1 MSQHHKGPRE
11 KDLTSQYASG
21 KLEDDPVE
29 KSQRFSARNKRAE
42 HDKILRTALMRA
54 EEALEQTD
62 LETLPTGTVIQV
74 YSLYF
79 VVLHASMRYLCVIRK
94 TLSRVHKTAI
104 IVGDQVRFRHVAA
117 DGDLRPQNESP
128 DSPEGVI
135 EEVLPRRTVLSRS
148 DSFKG
153 IEQHPIVANA
163 DQMLIVVGLVQPRP
177 KWGLVDRMIV
187 AAQTG
192 GLIPIVC
199 LNKTDLAVAEARS
212 RDAEHADEVMK
223 YYAGELKLRVLR
235 TSAETGIG
243 LEEITAILKD
253 KTTVLAGHSGVGK
266 SSLVNAI
273 QPHLDLRVGEVS
285 HYTDK
290 GRHTTTSARRYPLD
304 FGGAVIDT
312 PGVKLFGLWNITSE
326 SVLEFFPDVQASH
339 APPWRVESY
348 ERIVESLK
356 E

>member
-1 MSQHHKGPRE
+1 MSGNLDEDRV
-11 KDLTSQYASG
+11 DGSQ
-21 KLEDDPVE
+21 K
-29 KSQRFSARNKRAE
+29 FSARNKRAE

-54 EEALEQTD
+54 EEALEDID
-62 LETLPTGTVIQV
+62 LEALPRGMVIQV
-74 YSLYF
+74 YSLYC
-79 VVLHASMRYLCVIRK
+79 VVLHGSIRYLCVIRK
-94 TLSRVHKTAI
+94 TLSRVNKTAI
-104 IVGDQVRFRHVAA
+104 IVGDEVRFRHVEA

-153 IEQHPIVANA
+153 MEQHAIVANA

-187 AAQTG
+187 AAQSG
-192 GLIPIVC
+192 GLVPIVC
-199 LNKTDLAVAEARS
+199 LNKTDLAEAGARS

-223 YYAGELKLRVLR
+223 YYAAELQLTVIRS
-235 TSAETGIG
+235 SAEKRIG
-243 LEEITAILKD
+243 LDEIIAILKD

-312 PGVKLFGLWNITSE
+312 PGVKLFGLWNITPE
-326 SVLEFFPDVQASH
+326 SVIDSFPDVQAGH
-339 APPWRVESY
+339 APPWRVDSY

-356 E
+356 